1 MRRRIEGIA
10 AAILIL
16 LMAGCIDQVPLRSTD
31 YRENIVI
38 EGFLS
43 SENGIQ
49 RVSVSRTSMLNEKKF
64 VPETGATVWI
74 ENSSGL
80 KVSFPENQPGRYE
93 TIASGVVGQ
102 SYTLHVIL
110 KDARSYVSDA
120 VVLRPTPPIRQLNA
134 QYKPQQSTTSAGI
147 YFTVDASDS
156 SNQTRFYRWDFEST
170 YEIRTPFPSAFEW
183 LGGNDVQARA
193 VPISQCWA
201 RDTLRNIVIASS
213 SGLSNDQVVDI
224 PLHFIPAESYAM
236 RVKYSMLVKQY
247 SMTQDGYN
255 YWKLLRQINQTQ
267 GSLFDIQPGT
277 VIGNIHNANDSK
289 EAALGYFDAS
299 VVRYTRKFYGPENF
313 NAQGYKSPGYL
324 TSCVNL
330 IPYEVPA
337 NQIGDFM
344 AKTGTRN
351 NLVIS
356 EAMGSYEATLV
367 LRPRYC
373 CDCTNLGTNVK
384 PTYWQ

>member
-64 VPETGATVWI
+64 VPEMGATVWI

-201 RDTLRNIVIASS
+201 VDTL
-213 SGLSNDQVVDI
+213 
-224 PLHFIPAESYAM
+224 
-236 RVKYSMLVKQY
+236 
-247 SMTQDGYN
+247 
-255 YWKLLRQINQTQ
+255 
-267 GSLFDIQPGT
+267 
-277 VIGNIHNANDSK
+277 
-289 EAALGYFDAS
+289 
-299 VVRYTRKFYGPENF
+299 
-313 NAQGYKSPGYL
+313 
-324 TSCVNL
+324 
-330 IPYEVPA
+330 
-337 NQIGDFM
+337 
-344 AKTGTRN
+344 
-351 NLVIS
+351 
-356 EAMGSYEATLV
+356 
-367 LRPRYC
+367 
-373 CDCTNLGTNVK
+373 
-384 PTYWQ
+384 